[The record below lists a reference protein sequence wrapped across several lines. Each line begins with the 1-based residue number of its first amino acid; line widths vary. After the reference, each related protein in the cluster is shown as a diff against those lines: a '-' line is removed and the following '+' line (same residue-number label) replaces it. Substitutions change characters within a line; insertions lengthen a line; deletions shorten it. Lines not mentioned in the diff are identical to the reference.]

1 MPIEDCSIAFERA
14 VTLDNSLPNAVSDEL
29 LALLNDVD
37 DIWHYGIRVASGD
50 DVSRLH
56 ERFRVLVEA
65 DPNYRLRS
73 ADVVANRWH
82 GSMHTKL
89 ASRDAGVEIEF
100 LSYEVDWT
108 N

>member
-1 MPIEDCSIAFERA
+1 M
-14 VTLDNSLPNAVSDEL
+14 TLDNSSPNAARDEL
-29 LALLNDVD
+29 VALLTDVD

-73 ADVVANRWH
+73 TEVVANRWH

-108 N
+108 D